1 MSLAQRALGG
11 ISRGSSQLRN
21 FIGGVRPVKLLGSIN
36 RNARKIGVGA
46 RHVHSLGLALNN
58 GFGGALTNLPVYDKS
73 MSLLKTVGGLARD
86 RDMTDPSMQ
95 SIFNRGYPPAEPRS
109 NRPAVFQPAPR

>member
-1 MSLAQRALGG
+1 MSLAQRALSG
-11 ISRGSSQLRN
+11 INRGGSSFKN
-21 FIGGVRPVKLLGSIN
+21 FIGGIKPVKMLGSIN

-58 GFGGALTNLPVYDKS
+58 GFGGALTNIPVYDKS

-86 RDMTDPSMQ
+86 RDMTNPSMQ
-95 SIFNRGYPPAEPRS
+95 SVFNRGYPPA
-109 NRPAVFQPAPR
+109 